1 MLSLHQTLQIY
12 GNTCKPSDK
21 QIQCTETGSL
31 RHKHSGED
39 GDGTSSDDF
48 KHILQIHSVKVV
60 QNKKKTEVT
69 FTIMYKLLHTMP
81 LPILIVE
88 ISFKKKTI
96 LFNLK
101 TKTKFLK
108 NNTRTRNHFKM
119 VGLTVITAV

>member
-1 MLSLHQTLQIY
+1 M
-12 GNTCKPSDK
+12 
-21 QIQCTETGSL
+21 QIQWTETGSL

-69 FTIMYKLLHTMP
+69 CTIMYKLLHTMP

-88 ISFKKKTI
+88 IKCFLKKTI

>member
-21 QIQCTETGSL
+21 QIQWTETGSL

-48 KHILQIHSVKVV
+48 KHILQIHSVKGV

-69 FTIMYKLLHTMP
+69 CTIMYKLLHTMP

-88 ISFKKKTI
+88 IKCFN

-101 TKTKFLK
+101 TKTKFFK

>member
-1 MLSLHQTLQIY
+1 MLSLHQTLQIH
-12 GNTCKPSDK
+12 GSSKPSDK
-21 QIQCTETGSL
+21 QIQWTETGSL

-39 GDGTSSDDF
+39 SDRTSSDDF

-60 QNKKKTEVT
+60 QNNKKTEVT

-88 ISFKKKTI
+88 IKCFN

-101 TKTKFLK
+101 TKTKFFK